1 MVARLAGIKMHD
13 TVIDVCAAPGG
24 KSLHA
29 ADILNGSGKVLAFD
43 ISESKLK
50 LIEENKK
57 RCAFE
62 NKHIALAYA
71 SVLKHEL

>member
-1 MVARLAGIKMHD
+1 MHD

-29 ADILNGSGKVLAFD
+29 ADILKGSGKVLAFD
-43 ISESKLK
+43 ISEANLK

-57 RCAFE
+57 
-62 NKHIALAYA
+62 
-71 SVLKHEL
+71 